1 MESLILYIILFI
13 TILIGSYLIFKINNI
28 QKNIKNE
35 NNSEDINSLKEIGQ
49 KNPKYKDFINS
60 QNVKMIKDLILK
72 GLIKL
77 SKTKRKTFLVEES
90 TE

>member
-35 NNSEDINSLKEIGQ
+35 NNSEDIE
-49 KNPKYKDFINS
+49 F
-60 QNVKMIKDLILK
+60 
-72 GLIKL
+72 
-77 SKTKRKTFLVEES
+77 TKRVYKYS
-90 TE
+90 D

>member
-35 NNSEDINSLKEIGQ
+35 NNSDDINSLKESINTQ
-49 KNPKYKDFINS
+49 INS
-60 QNVKMIKDLILK
+60 V
-72 GLIKL
+72 
-77 SKTKRKTFLVEES
+77 SS
-90 TE
+90 